1 MRIACT
7 GRKSSVLNL
16 LCRPS
21 RSRIS
26 HLEEE
31 NQRLRQQLAPSD
43 AGSNNVEDPNPPG
56 IDQPPDI
63 TVQNQEAAKR
73 DQPRSTVSRIFISPN
88 GDSSYHGL
96 TSTLFDDAPTDRRGV
111 HGVCADRTTIPVEY
125 ISKRL
130 MGEAA
135 YQRRDQSLCIN
146 SLFATCIGANIY

>member
-1 MRIACT
+1 MEQ
-7 GRKSSVLNL
+7 KSSVLNL

-26 HLEEE
+26 HLEGE

-43 AGSNNVEDPNPPG
+43 AGSNNEEGQNPPG
-56 IDQPPDI
+56 TDQPPGHI
-63 TVQNQEAAKR
+63 AQNQGTAKR

-111 HGVCADRTTIPVEY
+111 HGVSADRATIPVEY

-135 YQRRDQSLCIN
+135 YQRRDQSLFLN
-146 SLFATCIGANIY
+146 SFFATCIGANTH